1 MSGDAAR
8 RLQVVLEAEA
18 GLYERLRDLLQEERE
33 ILCSLDAPRLELLTQ
48 HKAALIDEGHVLES
62 TRQAV
67 VLQLAGELSLSP
79 EGLRLSVL
87 CERLGAGH
95 EGLHRAHNRLV
106 VLVGVVR
113 ELLQANRS
121 LAGQSLSEVR
131 STLEALGGT
140 LREGSSYGPDGSRC
154 SAKGRLLRQFA

>member
-1 MSGDAAR
+1 MKEDAAR

-33 ILCSLDAPRLELLTQ
+33 ILCSLDASRLELLTQ
-48 HKAALIDEGHVLES
+48 QKAALVDEGHVLES
-62 TRQAV
+62 NRQAV
-67 VLQLAGELSLSP
+67 VLQLATELSLAP

-87 CERLGAGH
+87 CERLGRGH
-95 EGLHRAHNRLV
+95 DGLHQAHNRLV

-131 STLEALGGT
+131 ATLDALGGT
-140 LREGSSYGPDGSRC
+140 LREGSSYGPDGNRRST
-154 SAKGRLLRQFA
+154 KGRLLRQCA